1 MLFFR
6 FSEARCVPTA
16 RAVASLFL
24 PVFSPVWCWA
34 LKTKVLLHGVM
45 LWVISETVGDGLL
58 SALKGEWHDCGL
70 LCCTKGGCSP
80 IKSTNP
86 QACTHMWELSGL
98 LLSAQPRQCIILPI
112 HVLCTWATVRFVVE
126 LSVNDQHHLPEAK
139 QRAAS
144 GEADEWTELRP
155 PDDKLN
161 MEALQCLC
169 LHSVLPCPRQH
180 FPQQHATHTKRRG
193 EQEEEEE
200 EEEKWR
206 GGSEGKNSE
215 VCEGSS
221 DHLRRQHPRPD
232 ARIVFVRSV
241 YAVNCI
247 LIWRHWENRLTFY
260 PHNQQQSADWSRVRS
275 LLVYCCADNKRWTRG
290 DFFGPLFLILFQIF
304 YAFHMTC
311 HNTIFKIIWI

>member
-1 MLFFR
+1 MVVVCVSLCGYTELLGVGRGQHVVQQVIDDVTHEHQKLLSELPPRSFSWNHMLFFR

-24 PVFSPVWCWA
+24 PVFSPVWRWA
-34 LKTKVLLHGVM
+34 LKTKVLLHAVM

-80 IKSTNP
+80 IKSTHP

-98 LLSAQPRQCIILPI
+98 LLSAQPGQCIILPI

-126 LSVNDQHHLPEAK
+126 LSVNDQHQLPEAK

-144 GEADEWTELRP
+144 GEANEWTELRP

-169 LHSVLPCPRQH
+169 LHSVLPCVPGNTFHNSTPHTQRGGMYRKEKKKEEKKGEEVAQRGETVKCVRE
-180 FPQQHATHTKRRG
+180 ALTTCDVSTHTRTQG
-193 EQEEEEE
+193 
-200 EEEKWR
+200 
-206 GGSEGKNSE
+206 
-215 VCEGSS
+215 
-221 DHLRRQHPRPD
+221 
-232 ARIVFVRSV
+232 
-241 YAVNCI
+241 
-247 LIWRHWENRLTFY
+247 
-260 PHNQQQSADWSRVRS
+260 
-275 LLVYCCADNKRWTRG
+275 
-290 DFFGPLFLILFQIF
+290 LFLFVVF
-304 YAFHMTC
+304 MP
-311 HNTIFKIIWI
+311 

>member
-24 PVFSPVWCWA
+24 PVFSPVWRWA
-34 LKTKVLLHGVM
+34 PKTKVLLHGVI

-80 IKSTNP
+80 IKSTHP

-98 LLSAQPRQCIILPI
+98 LLSVQSGQCIILPI
-112 HVLCTWATVRFVVE
+112 HVLCTWVTVRFVVE
-126 LSVNDQHHLPEAK
+126 LSVNDQHQLPEAK

-144 GEADEWTELRP
+144 GEADEWTELQP
-155 PDDKLN
+155 ADDKLN

-169 LHSVLPCPRQH
+169 LHSILPCVPSNTFH
-180 FPQQHATHTKRRG
+180 NSTPHTQRG
-193 EQEEEEE
+193 GMNRKKK
-200 EEEKWR
+200 EEEKKKK
-206 GGSEGKNSE
+206 SEGVVQRGE
-215 VCEGSS
+215 TVCEGSS
-221 DHLRRQHPRPD
+221 DHLQRQHPHPD
-232 ARIVFVRSV
+232 ARTVFVRGV
-241 YAVNCI
+241 YAVNSI

-260 PHNQQQSADWSRVRS
+260 PHNQQQSADQLVTSQGLVS
-275 LLVYCCADNKRWTRG
+275 LLLCR
-290 DFFGPLFLILFQIF
+290 
-304 YAFHMTC
+304 
-311 HNTIFKIIWI
+311 